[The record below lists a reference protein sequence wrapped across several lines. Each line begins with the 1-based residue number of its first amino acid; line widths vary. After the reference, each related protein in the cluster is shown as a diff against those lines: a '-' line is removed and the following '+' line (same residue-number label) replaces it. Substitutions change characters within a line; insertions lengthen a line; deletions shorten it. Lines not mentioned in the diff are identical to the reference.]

1 MWYNYVGDIMNTEE
15 SFNTFHIN
23 TVGEKTGQSY
33 IGTFKVQCIMSPMD
47 IIEADKLYRYLLGE
61 NIAWASQQA
70 QNFAL
75 ALSQLKYRVIEA
87 PPFWENDTNIA
98 GSHVKDYNVIIEIFD
113 KALLAEETFVK
124 ESVKRMEDQKKKLV
138 DAIKS
143 KKIKKK
149 ESLEETTLEEE

>member
-1 MWYNYVGDIMNTEE
+1 MNTEE
-15 SFNTFHIN
+15 SFKTFHIN

-33 IGTFKVQCIMSPMD
+33 IGTFKVQCVMSPMD
-47 IIEADKLYRYLLGE
+47 IIEADKLYRYMLGE
-61 NIAWASQQA
+61 NMAWASQQA

-75 ALSQLKYRVIEA
+75 AFSQLKYRIVEA

-98 GSHVKDYNVIIEIFD
+98 GSHIRDYNVIVEIFD
-113 KALLAEETFVK
+113 QALFAEENYVK
-124 ESVKRMEDQKKKLV
+124 DSIKKMESQKKKLV